1 LVWNMKILA
10 LKLFYL
16 PVIKSVNYCS
26 TVMYFF

>member
-1 LVWNMKILA
+1 MKILA
-10 LKLFYL
+10 LMLFYF